1 VRGVEARRAP
11 EADFDATLAHE
22 RAISTS
28 IGGRTVF
35 DKRQPNLF

>member
-1 VRGVEARRAP
+1 VRGIETHRSR
-11 EADFDATLAHE
+11 EADFTATITHE
-22 RAISTS
+22 RAISKS